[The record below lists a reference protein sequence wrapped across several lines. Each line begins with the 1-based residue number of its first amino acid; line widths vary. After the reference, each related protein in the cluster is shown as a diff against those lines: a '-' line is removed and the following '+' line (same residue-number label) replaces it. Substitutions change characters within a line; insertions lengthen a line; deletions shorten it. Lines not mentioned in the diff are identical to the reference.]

1 MEQLLLNIKEPTN
14 KTFDNFIVGNNNE
27 CLDALRKFVSSNIYQ
42 FIYLWGEIGCGKS
55 HLANAVSSN
64 KIIIIE
70 DIELKNN
77 NEQIKI
83 FNLYNEHKSSQKK
96 LLVTGSNSP
105 NNMNLR
111 PDLASRLIWGLVYQI
126 KPLTD
131 LEKKDVLKKYALDHG
146 FHLKKEVIDYCLNN
160 LKRDL
165 HTLMNILY
173 SLDEWSLKTKRPIT
187 IPLLKDILL
196 RQNIF

>member
-1 MEQLLLNIKEPTN
+1 MEQLLLNIKEPVK
-14 KTFDNFIVGNNNE
+14 KTFDNFIPGNNNE
-27 CLDALRKFVSSNIYQ
+27 CLDALNKFIRTDSRQ

-55 HLANAVSSN
+55 HLAEAILSN
-64 KIIIIE
+64 NIDVIE

-77 NEQIKI
+77 SDQIKI
-83 FNLYNEHKSSQKK
+83 FNLYNEHKASQQK

-105 NNMNLR
+105 NNMGLR
-111 PDLASRLIWGLVYQI
+111 KDLASRLNWGLVYQI
-126 KPLTD
+126 KPLSD
-131 LEKKDVLKKYALDHG
+131 DEKKEALKKHASEHG
-146 FHLKKEVIDYCLNN
+146 FQLKKEVIDYCLNN

-165 HTLMNILY
+165 HTLMSILN

-196 RQNIF
+196 HQNIL